1 MKLVTF
7 TAGPANHLRFGAL
20 VGDDVIDFAAA
31 DAARRAGGEPLPS
44 SLKGY
49 IARHGRDVAP
59 LLALVDWVGRQG
71 DAGAAAPL
79 RYRRADV
86 RLAPPIPNPG
96 KFFCVGKNNREHLEE
111 LRRNQL
117 LHETPTE
124 PTGFLKLNQVLVGD
138 GASVA
143 RPDGIVEFDYE
154 PEMAFVI
161 ARAGY
166 RISKAEAMDYVFG
179 VTMLNDLSAREVQ
192 KREVAMNT
200 RFLTAKNMPGFGPV
214 GPCVVTLDELD
225 PHDLRLTCTVNGQMR
240 MRADTSGLIFRI
252 PDIIEHYSRYMPV
265 EPGDVFSTGSAGGV
279 AVGKPN
285 ASELYLKPGDI
296 VEVTCERIGTLRT
309 YIVAP

>member
-7 TAGPANHLRFGAL
+7 TTKSNTQPRFGAL
-20 VGDDVIDFAAA
+20 LGDEVIDLAAA
-31 DAARRAGGEPLPS
+31 DATRGAGRAGLPP
-44 SLKGY
+44 SLKAY
-49 IARHGRDVAP
+49 LAAHGKDLAP
-59 LLALVDWVGRQG
+59 LKAALEWVARQG
-71 DAGAAAPL
+71 GAASGVRL
-79 RYRRADV
+79 RRADV
-86 RLAPPIPNPG
+86 RLAPPIPDPG

-111 LRRNQL
+111 LKRNQL

-124 PTGFLKLNQVLVGD
+124 PTGFLKLNSVLVGD
-138 GASVA
+138 GAAVA

-161 ARAGY
+161 ACAGY

-179 VTMLNDLSAREVQ
+179 VTLLNDLSAREVQ

-225 PHDLRLTCTVNGQMR
+225 PHDLQITCKVNGQLR
-240 MRADTSGLIFRI
+240 MTADTRGLIFRI
-252 PDIIEHYSRYMPV
+252 PDIVEHYSRYMPV

-285 ASELYLKPGDI
+285 AAELYLKPGDVI
-296 VEVTCERIGTLRT
+296 EVACDRVGTLRT
-309 YIVAP
+309 HIVAP